1 MRLQA
6 LVGIAVAAVS
16 VCAGQAGSTSAPQTP
31 PQAGTSPYMS
41 GTRSLAGPQV
51 MLVGCVTSGATS
63 FDPFTLA
70 SPTLVGTVTPGIT
83 SSTSA
88 TSISLAGGQGTA
100 GTTGTAGTAAGA
112 QGTGAAGSLA
122 GAYPAPSGTTG
133 RLSGGV
139 AASGDAPP
147 NAAAAASTM
156 SDLRLRGT
164 GLSTLAGQRVEVVGT
179 LVPGTGA
186 ESSMAPGRELRITNI
201 VPIGGTCP

>member
-83 SSTSA
+83 SSASA
-88 TSISLAGGQGTA
+88 TSISLSSVRARRVRPGLPAGLPVLRELAPLAALQARIQLNQARQG
-100 GTTGTAGTAAGA
+100 GCR
-112 QGTGAAGSLA
+112 AGSRRA
-122 GAYPAPSGTTG
+122 VT
-133 RLSGGV
+133 
-139 AASGDAPP
+139 
-147 NAAAAASTM
+147 
-156 SDLRLRGT
+156 LRPTLR
-164 GLSTLAGQRVEVVGT
+164 RRR
-179 LVPGTGA
+179 P
-186 ESSMAPGRELRITNI
+186 R
-201 VPIGGTCP
+201 